1 MAVMTI
7 SAKIENETRE
17 KLRVITSQQDLTA
30 SQVLR
35 RLLENYIEDHQCL
48 LEKSA

>member
-1 MAVMTI
+1 MAI
-7 SAKIENETRE
+7 SVRIKNETRE
-17 KLRVITSQQDLTA
+17 KLRVISSQQDLTA
-30 SQVLR
+30 SQVIR